1 MMTTPDDFEA
11 QRRQIIKGRNRA
23 LGLVLAGFAV
33 LFFAISIA
41 KMSH

>member
-1 MMTTPDDFEA
+1 MTTPDEFET
-11 QRRQIIKGRNRA
+11 QRRKIIQGRNRM